1 MAMVFIGFCFCFP
14 RKAVGNM
21 HWNLLVSD
29 TVHSTVLIKVK
40 ERLKKPIYVEGE
52 ESIQVRPFIAQW

>member
-1 MAMVFIGFCFCFP
+1 
-14 RKAVGNM
+14 M
-21 HWNLLVSD
+21 HWNLLVSG

-40 ERLKKPIYVEGE
+40 ERLKKPIYVEGG